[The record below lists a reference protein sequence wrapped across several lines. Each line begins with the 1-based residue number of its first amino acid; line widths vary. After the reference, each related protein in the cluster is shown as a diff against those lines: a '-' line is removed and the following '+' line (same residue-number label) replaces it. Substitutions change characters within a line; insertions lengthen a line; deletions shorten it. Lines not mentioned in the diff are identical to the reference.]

1 MTKRQNRVMVVV
13 AGAAAGFLS
22 LAGAMTSVSRAAPE
36 VEQSETNSAQGQT
49 RSQLVHTTATVTKI
63 DKGTRMLSIKTES
76 GEDTTVEVPPAVKQF
91 DKLAVGDKIDL
102 DYYRSM
108 TVSLAPSSSKPAMSE
123 RKGRMVDVGGGVRGR
138 EVTMTAEVVSVDPAA
153 NTVTFKGPKGNIR
166 TVNVMSPALQ
176 AKLPSL
182 KPGQVVQFDWVEA
195 VAASIQPAAK

>member
-22 LAGAMTSVSRAAPE
+22 LAGAMGVSRAAPE
-36 VEQSETNSAQGQT
+36 VEQSETNTAQGQT
-49 RSQLVHTTATVTKI
+49 RSQLVHTTATVTKL
-63 DKGTRMLSIKTES
+63 DKSARTMGIKTEN
-76 GEDTTVEVPPAVKQF
+76 GEETTIEVPPAVKQF

-108 TVSLAPSSSKPAMSE
+108 TVSMAPSGSKAGMSE

-166 TVNVMSPALQ
+166 TVNVQSPALQ